1 MSRSRPWLLP
11 ETPDVLGR
19 LRRQMAI
26 TIEGVRA
33 FAAWADGDAAA
44 REAAE
49 EAGRAGDVAK
59 RELLSALRAA
69 FVTPLEPEDVFAL
82 SRAIDRVLNEA
93 RGVISESDAMACPP
107 DDGVAAM
114 ARLLGDALGQL
125 DVAIERLGSD
135 PDAASAAADA
145 AIAAERRLEDAYYRG
160 MAALLSVQDR
170 TERVARRELYR
181 RCAHIGET
189 VVEAAERVVYAVVK
203 QT

>member
-11 ETPDVLGR
+11 ETPDVLGL
-19 LRRQMAI
+19 LRRQTAI
-26 TIEGVRA
+26 AIEGVGA
-33 FAAWADGDAAA
+33 FGAWAGGDPAA

-82 SRAIDRVLNEA
+82 SRAIDRILNEA
-93 RGVISESDAMACPP
+93 RGVISESQAMACPP
-107 DDGVAAM
+107 DAGLAAM
-114 ARLLGDALGQL
+114 ARLLGNALGEL

-135 PDAASAAADA
+135 PDAVTAAADA
-145 AIAAERRLEDAYYRG
+145 AIAAERELEDAYYRG
-160 MAALLSVQDR
+160 MAALLNVQDR

-181 RCAHIGET
+181 RCARIGET

>member
-1 MSRSRPWLLP
+1 MLGLLR
-11 ETPDVLGR
+11 G
-19 LRRQMAI
+19 QMAI
-26 TIEGVRA
+26 TIGGVRA
-33 FAAWADGDAAA
+33 FAAWAGGDPAG

-49 EAGRAGDVAK
+49 QAGGAGDVAK

-93 RGVISESDAMACPP
+93 RGVISESEAMACPP
-107 DDGVAAM
+107 DVGVAAM
-114 ARLLGDALGQL
+114 ARLLGEALGQL

-135 PDAASAAADA
+135 PDAVTAAADA
-145 AIAAERRLEDAYYRG
+145 AIAAERELEEAYYRG
-160 MAALLSVQDR
+160 MAALLTVQDR

-189 VVEAAERVVYAVVK
+189 VMEAAERVVYAVVK

>member
-11 ETPDVLGR
+11 ETPDVLGL

-26 TIEGVRA
+26 TIDGVRA
-33 FAAWADGDAAA
+33 FAAWAAGDAAA
-44 REAAE
+44 RETAE

-59 RELLSALRAA
+59 RELLRALRAA

-82 SRAIDRVLNEA
+82 SRAIDRILNEA

-114 ARLLGDALGQL
+114 VRLLGDALGQL
-125 DVAIERLGSD
+125 DVAIARLGAD

-145 AIAAERRLEDAYYRG
+145 AIVAERELEDAYYRG

-181 RCAHIGET
+181 RCARIGET